1 MSVEYAIE
9 TAGLVKQYG
18 IKSVIN
24 GLDMRIPRASIYGFV
39 GRNGAG
45 KTTTMKMMAGLA
57 TPTRGSIACFGQ
69 PLASYRAPIGT
80 LIENP
85 GLLRNMN
92 AYRNCMTKALA
103 MGIANPKAE
112 CALLLDL
119 VGLESVGKLK
129 VKGFSLGM
137 KQRLGL
143 ALALIGSP
151 DVLLLDEPL
160 NGLDVEGTH
169 DMRNLLIRLRDERGV
184 TIVISSHVLDQL
196 NRVADRFGVID
207 AGHMV
212 TEFTDE
218 EMRAAC
224 GEFVR
229 LRTTDTA
236 RAMTLLAEALPT
248 CSLNALS
255 DGAIAISFAKGI
267 APDTQQVARVM
278 QDANLPIYELAI
290 MRQDIEDYF
299 LKIMEQASAQEGG
312 NHV

>member
-1 MSVEYAIE
+1 
-9 TAGLVKQYG
+9 
-18 IKSVIN
+18 
-24 GLDMRIPRASIYGFV
+24 
-39 GRNGAG
+39 
-45 KTTTMKMMAGLA
+45 
-57 TPTRGSIACFGQ
+57 
-69 PLASYRAPIGT
+69 
-80 LIENP
+80 
-85 GLLRNMN
+85 
-92 AYRNCMTKALA
+92 
-103 MGIANPKAE
+103 
-112 CALLLDL
+112 
-119 VGLESVGKLK
+119 
-129 VKGFSLGM
+129 
-137 KQRLGL
+137 
-143 ALALIGSP
+143 
-151 DVLLLDEPL
+151 
-160 NGLDVEGTH
+160 
-169 DMRNLLIRLRDERGV
+169 
-184 TIVISSHVLDQL
+184 
-196 NRVADRFGVID
+196 
-207 AGHMV
+207 MV

-278 QDANLPIYELAI
+278 QDANLPIHELAI

>member
-196 NRVADRFGVID
+196 NRVAYG
-207 AGHMV
+207 
-212 TEFTDE
+212 
-218 EMRAAC
+218 
-224 GEFVR
+224 
-229 LRTTDTA
+229 
-236 RAMTLLAEALPT
+236 
-248 CSLNALS
+248 N
-255 DGAIAISFAKGI
+255 
-267 APDTQQVARVM
+267 RVH
-278 QDANLPIYELAI
+278 
-290 MRQDIEDYF
+290 R
-299 LKIMEQASAQEGG
+299 
-312 NHV
+312 